1 MKEQVTFFQK
11 EVTKCPDN
19 APWLT
24 AAEHRAKSS
33 FLSAANHFLWAD
45 CSLVPLAYK
54 PAFGFTS
61 FLQIY
66 SENYCCFFNNHV
78 VSNNKVKDI
87 DKMISFGVET
97 KQKKDDISIIER
109 GWCRGGINMF

>member
-33 FLSAANHFLWAD
+33 F
-45 CSLVPLAYK
+45 
-54 PAFGFTS
+54 
-61 FLQIY
+61 
-66 SENYCCFFNNHV
+66 
-78 VSNNKVKDI
+78 
-87 DKMISFGVET
+87 
-97 KQKKDDISIIER
+97 
-109 GWCRGGINMF
+109 